1 MANNNLQSFKQT
13 IMNMLQSH
21 YKPDSNDKFWLRVKD
36 NMNEGVFWKDIE
48 MYYDKIQSM
57 QDAMLILNSS
67 IFAYEIGRDIH
78 INESHDT
85 HDALIYAILAKFF
98 TLNDFLLYKKFT
110 GMLYR
115 KHSTSSTGRPDNL
128 IRKEKNQVLMTMLN
142 AAI

>member
-36 NMNEGVFWKDIE
+36 NMDEDVFWKDIE
-48 MYYDKIQSM
+48 LYYEDIQSM
-57 QDAMLILNSS
+57 QDAMMILQSA

-78 INESHDT
+78 MNESHDT
-85 HDALIYAILAKFF
+85 YAALVYTILAKFF

-115 KHSTSSTGRPDNL
+115 KRSKSSTGRPDDL
-128 IRKEKNQVLMTMLN
+128 IRKENYKVLMSMLN